1 MFVQFKEIVI
11 YKILYQQVT
20 PPQINRNLNHKY
32 RGRTC
37 DTNELTID
45 GNERS

>member
-20 PPQINRNLNHKY
+20 PPAPSHTHTHTSPNKQKFESQVQRK
-32 RGRTC
+32 
-37 DTNELTID
+37 DM
-45 GNERS
+45 